1 MLEHCQVLSIIV
13 FLLKILKPFFQ
24 IKILCLNFFFNDLF
38 SRIFWLPTR
47 ENYMLELKIG
57 VLKIQGELL
66 KAVREI
72 DF

>member
-13 FLLKILKPFFQ
+13 FLLKILEPFFQ

-66 KAVREI
+66 KAAREI

>member
-13 FLLKILKPFFQ
+13 FLLKILEPFFH

-66 KAVREI
+66 KAAREI